1 MKGKIFH
8 RLGSLF
14 GVVLFSVALWVLHR
28 ELNAYHLQEVIQK
41 LHDLPS
47 RRLLAGFG
55 LTFLSYLLMTGYDT
69 LALRYIRHPLSYT
82 KTVVASFIGYAF
94 SNNMGLGMIAGS
106 TVRYRLYSAWGL
118 STIEITQVIA
128 FCSLTLWM
136 GFFALGGVVFLFEP
150 VEIPR
155 ALHLPFVSARLH
167 FIRFQRN
174 ILICT

>member
-14 GVVLFSVALWVLHR
+14 GVALFSVALWVLHR
-28 ELNAYHLQEVIQK
+28 ELNAYHLQEVVQK

-69 LALRYIRHPLSYT
+69 LALRYIRHPLSYA
-82 KTVVASFIGYAF
+82 KTAVASFIGYAF

-136 GFFALGGVVFLFEP
+136 GFLPWVGSSSFSSLWRFPEPCICPLFP
-150 VEIPR
+150 HACILSGFNEI
-155 ALHLPFVSARLH
+155 S
-167 FIRFQRN
+167 
-174 ILICT
+174 